1 MKLLSTLFAS
11 VISLSVLTFAAEK
24 KDEKSAPKKSASKT
38 CLESLTNVKERIPV
52 SAKLANITWAE
63 ARARAD
69 QMERFERE
77 MPKSDLL
84 PYFSKAC
91 SLYVDLISLYAETD
105 SLNASTRNLW
115 NKRALTDKSIEE
127 TLNKIGEARTGK
139 VNALAEDLANE
150 KSKAIEND
158 EEAKKREE
166 ALKAAAIS
174 REDSLK
180 AAAISR
186 EDSLRAASEQREKE
200 LQKAL
205 ADERAKAEAR
215 QAEAKEKLNKLQSKL
230 IKVTQDAR
238 GIILSMSDILF
249 DVDKASLKP
258 DLQTSLAKVA
268 GILSVYQE
276 LEVSVEGHTDNTGSD
291 EHNMKLSEQR
301 AKNVLDFLVSQGI
314 DGARLSSKGYGKT
327 RPVGDNSTKEGRQK
341 NRRVDLVI
349 HDKSIQNQGK

>member
-166 ALKAAAIS
+166 A
-174 REDSLK
+174 LK

>member
-24 KDEKSAPKKSASKT
+24 KDEKSVPKKSASKT
-38 CLESLTNVKERIPV
+38 CQESLTNVKERIPV

-174 REDSLK
+174 REDSL
-180 AAAISR
+180 
-186 EDSLRAASEQREKE
+186 RAASEQREKE

-314 DGARLSSKGYGKT
+314 DAARLSSKGYGKT